1 MQRTAQA
8 GIGRGA
14 EAQGRRRYARGCLW
28 GGRNGR
34 VCLSQEGTRGK
45 RESLSYSEDLQG
57 QPCFLMVPG
66 VQNIN
71 HVGRCDQRR
80 SRGRGDHKHP

>member
-1 MQRTAQA
+1 MPGVAC
-8 GIGRGA
+8 GEVGMA
-14 EAQGRRRYARGCLW
+14 E
-28 GGRNGR
+28 
-34 VCLSQEGTRGK
+34 CLSQEGTRGK
-45 RESLSYSEDLQG
+45 RESLSAGSLSYSEDLQG